1 MIKGKIRKHF
11 ELTENEN
18 TTYQKLWV
26 LKNQYLAGI
35 YSSKSLVREKKKKK
49 AKGLKSMGQFLP

>member
-26 LKNQYLAGI
+26 LKNQYLARI
-35 YSSKSLVREKKKKK
+35 YSSKSLVRKKKKK
-49 AKGLKSMGQFLP
+49 AKGVKSMGQFLP